1 MDNSTLIISD
11 LDGTLLNNL
20 GELNPYTISIINR
33 LISKGYF
40 FSIATARALESARPL
55 ISPLNIDLPFILH
68 NGVSIYDP
76 IQEKYLKHLF
86 IPNNLILNF
95 IEIFHKHHLN
105 PFLYGINQKNEN
117 KVYYTRISNPAEKN
131 YVEDRLSRNDPRF
144 QKVKSLP
151 WADIKIHEI
160 NVLGSK
166 SEIFPLAKEFMNRKD
181 VGIHFSED
189 IYTPGFFRLEI
200 THISANK
207 KNALLYLK
215 GLLKVDKIICFGDA
229 DNDIPMFE
237 IADER
242 YAVKNAISL
251 LKKISTKIIQSNQDN
266 GVARFLEEKFL
277 N

>member
-11 LDGTLLNNL
+11 LDGTLLNNH

-55 ISPLNIDLPFILH
+55 ISPLNINLPFILH

-95 IEIFHKHHLN
+95 IEIFHNNHLN

-151 WADIKIHEI
+151 WKDIKIHEI

-166 SEIFPLAKEFMNRKD
+166 SEITPIAEELMDNDEM
-181 VGIHFSED
+181 GIHFSED

-200 THISANK
+200 THPSATK
-207 KNALLYLK
+207 RNALLHLK
-215 GLLKVDKIICFGDA
+215 DLLNVDKLICFGDA
-229 DNDIPMFE
+229 ENDISMFE
-237 IADER
+237 IADEK
-242 YAVKNAISL
+242 YAVENAVAS
-251 LKKISTKIIQSNQDN
+251 LKKISTRTIKSNQDD